1 MKELF
6 ETSKNDQIEGLKHLL
21 ISYKERI
28 DRLPIES
35 NWKIVLFEK
44 MSERVRKE
52 IQELEEEN

>member
-6 ETSKNDQIEGLKHLL
+6 ETSKNDQIEGLKNLL
-21 ISYKERI
+21 IDYRERM

-52 IQELEEEN
+52 IRELEKEN